1 MCRLSLLL
9 VSGLSAVIAAA
20 PAFAASS
27 WQLAEAV
34 DARAVQP
41 AARVARRVSMAA
53 DWDVQA
59 QTSLTIDL
67 GARTVSATRS
77 AYQRRRDGWTW
88 QGRLDAAPDHTLSLT
103 MHRGVL
109 AGLIDAPGGRYEIV
123 PLPAGGSALVG
134 LDGTAFPDCGGGL
147 AHGALARPPARPAA
161 SLPPLAVPAQPA
173 AAGQP
178 IDVLIV
184 YSPQVLETMGSVAN
198 VEAQAQAAVDL
209 ANLTFANSDMGAR
222 FELAAVRAF
231 PRDELDVFDLEWLRI
246 DPVAVAMRDEVGADL
261 ASLWV
266 ERSLGNCGAGFI
278 MDRLDAGFA
287 GDAVQITLRMCAIGN
302 LVYVHEHG
310 HNMGMQH
317 DPLYGVPPAQALFP
331 WAFGHYVD
339 HAFTTVMSY
348 PYACA
353 GDCFRV
359 PHFSNPDVAYLG
371 VPTGLADSRD
381 NHRVGDLTA
390 PIVASF
396 RPRRGP
402 IFADGFD

>member
-1 MCRLSLLL
+1 MCRLTLLWVL
-9 VSGLSAVIAAA
+9 GLAALIAVAPVAAA
-20 PAFAASS
+20 S
-27 WQLAEAV
+27 WQLAETV

-41 AARVARRVSMAA
+41 AARTARRVSMPA
-53 DWDVQA
+53 DWDVRA
-59 QTSLTIDL
+59 QTALTIDL
-67 GARTVSATRS
+67 GDRTARATRS

-88 QGRLDAAPDHTLSLT
+88 QGRLDAAPDYTLSLT

-109 AGLIDAPGGRYEIV
+109 AGLVDTPEGRYEVV
-123 PLPAGGSALVG
+123 PLAAGGSALVELAG
-134 LDGTAFPDCGGGL
+134 GAFPDCGGGL
-147 AHGALARPPARPAA
+147 ARGALTRYPTRPAA
-161 SLPPLAVPAQPA
+161 ASPAFPLQPA

-209 ANLTFANSDMGAR
+209 ANLTFANSDMSAR

-231 PRDELDVFDLEWLRI
+231 PRDELDVFDLEWLRA
-246 DPVAVAMRDEVGADL
+246 DPVAVAMREEVGADL

-266 ERSLGNCGAGFI
+266 ERSLSNCGAGFI

-287 GDAVQITLRMCAIGN
+287 ADAVQITLRMCAIGN

-339 HAFTTVMSY
+339 HGFTTVMSY

-353 GDCFRV
+353 GDCFRA
-359 PHFSNPDVAYLG
+359 PHFSNPAVNYLG

-381 NHRVGDLTA
+381 NHRVGNVTA
-390 PIVASF
+390 PIVAGF

>member
-1 MCRLSLLL
+1 MCRLTLLWVL
-9 VSGLSAVIAAA
+9 GLAALIAVAPVAAA
-20 PAFAASS
+20 S
-27 WQLAEAV
+27 WQLAETV

-41 AARVARRVSMAA
+41 AARTARRVSMAA
-53 DWDVQA
+53 DWDVRA
-59 QTSLTIDL
+59 QTALTIDL
-67 GARTVSATRS
+67 GDRTARATRS

-88 QGRLDAAPDHTLSLT
+88 QGRLDAAPDYTLSLT

-109 AGLIDAPGGRYEIV
+109 AGLVDTPEGRYEIV
-123 PLPAGGSALVG
+123 PLPAGGSALVELTG
-134 LDGTAFPDCGGGL
+134 GAFPDCGGGF
-147 AHGALARPPARPAA
+147 ARGALTRYPARPAA
-161 SLPPLAVPAQPA
+161 ASPAFPLQPA

-209 ANLTFANSDMGAR
+209 ANLTFANSDMSAR

-231 PRDELDVFDLEWLRI
+231 PRDELDVFDLEWLRA
-246 DPVAVAMRDEVGADL
+246 DPVAVAMREEVGADL

-266 ERSLGNCGAGFI
+266 ERSLSNCGAGFI

-287 GDAVQITLRMCAIGN
+287 ADAVQITLRMCAIGN

-339 HAFTTVMSY
+339 HRFTTVMSY

-353 GDCFRV
+353 GDCFRA
-359 PHFSNPDVAYLG
+359 PHFSNPAVNYLG

-381 NHRVGDLTA
+381 NHRVGNLTA
-390 PIVASF
+390 PIVAGF

>member
-1 MCRLSLLL
+1 MFRLSLLCA
-9 VSGLSAVIAAA
+9 SGLAAHLAAA

-27 WQLAEAV
+27 WQLAETV
-34 DARAVQP
+34 DAQAVQP
-41 AARVARRVSMAA
+41 AARAARRVSMAA
-53 DWDVQA
+53 DWDVRT
-59 QTSLTIDL
+59 QTALTIDL
-67 GARTVSATRS
+67 GDRIASATRS

-88 QGRLDAAPDHTLSLT
+88 QGRLDAAPDYTLSLT

-109 AGLIDAPGGRYEIV
+109 AGLIDTPQGRYEIV
-123 PLPAGGSALVG
+123 PLPAGGSALVE

-147 AHGALARPPARPAA
+147 ERAALARYPARPAVSSP
-161 SLPPLAVPAQPA
+161 SLALPVQPA

-184 YSPQVLETMGSVAN
+184 YSPQVLEAMGSVAN

-209 ANLTFANSDMGAR
+209 ANLTFANSDMSAR

-231 PRDELDVFDLEWLRI
+231 PRDELDVFDLEWLRT
-246 DPVAVAMRDEVGADL
+246 DPAAVAMRDEVGADL

-266 ERSLGNCGAGFI
+266 ERSLSNCGAGFI

-317 DPLYGVPPAQALFP
+317 DPLYGVPPAQALVP

-339 HAFTTVMSY
+339 HGFTTVMSY

-353 GDCFRV
+353 GNCLRA
-359 PHFSNPDVAYLG
+359 PHVSNPDVRYLG

-381 NHRVGDLTA
+381 NHRVGNVTA
-390 PIVASF
+390 PIVAGF
-396 RPRRGP
+396 RPRQGP

>member
-1 MCRLSLLL
+1 MFRTSPLYAL
-9 VSGLSAVIAAA
+9 GLAALIAAV
-20 PAFAASS
+20 PAAASS
-27 WQLAEAV
+27 WQLAETV

-41 AARVARRVSMAA
+41 AARMARRVSMAT

-67 GARTVSATRS
+67 GGRTISATRS
-77 AYQRRRDGWTW
+77 AYQRRRGGWTW
-88 QGRLDAAPDHTLSLT
+88 QGRLDAAPDYTLSLT

-109 AGLIDAPGGRYEIV
+109 AGLIDTPAGRYEIV
-123 PLPAGGSALVG
+123 PLPAGGSALVE
-134 LDGTAFPDCGGGL
+134 LDGGAFPDCGGGL
-147 AHGALARPPARPAA
+147 ERGALTRHPLRPAA
-161 SLPPLAVPAQPA
+161 ASPALPLQPA

-209 ANLTFANSDMGAR
+209 ANLTFANSDMSAR

-231 PRDELDVFDLEWLRI
+231 PRDELDVFDLEWLRA

-266 ERSLGNCGAGFI
+266 ERSLDNCGAGFI

-339 HAFTTVMSY
+339 HGFTTAMSY

-353 GDCFRV
+353 GDCLRA
-359 PHFSNPDVAYLG
+359 PHFSNPDVDYLG
-371 VPTGLADSRD
+371 VPTGLAGARD
-381 NHRVGDLTA
+381 NHRVGNITA
-390 PIVASF
+390 PIVAGF
-396 RPRRGP
+396 RPRQGP

>member
-1 MCRLSLLL
+1 MCRLTLLWVL
-9 VSGLSAVIAAA
+9 GLAALIAVAPVAAA
-20 PAFAASS
+20 S
-27 WQLAEAV
+27 WQLAETV

-41 AARVARRVSMAA
+41 AARAARRVSMAA
-53 DWDVQA
+53 DWDVRA
-59 QTSLTIDL
+59 QTALTIDL
-67 GARTVSATRS
+67 GDRTARVTRS

-88 QGRLDAAPDHTLSLT
+88 QGRLDAAPDYTLSLT

-109 AGLIDAPGGRYEIV
+109 AGLVDTPEGRYEIV
-123 PLPAGGSALVG
+123 PLPAGGSALVELAG
-134 LDGTAFPDCGGGL
+134 GAFPDCGGGF
-147 AHGALARPPARPAA
+147 ARGALTRYPARPAA
-161 SLPPLAVPAQPA
+161 ASPAFPLQPA

-231 PRDELDVFDLEWLRI
+231 PRDELDVFDLEWLRV
-246 DPVAVAMRDEVGADL
+246 DPVAVAMREETGADL

-266 ERSLGNCGAGFI
+266 EHSLSNCGAGFI

-339 HAFTTVMSY
+339 HGFTTVMSY

-353 GDCFRV
+353 GDCFRA
-359 PHFSNPDVAYLG
+359 PHFSNPDVSYLG

-381 NHRVGDLTA
+381 NHRVGNVTA
-390 PIVASF
+390 PIVAGF